1 MFKETLQLG
10 GPLPEFK
17 PMAESLSFP
26 QALSRHNLNL
36 TRQKT
41 TALQINMGLLCNQE
55 CRHCHLEAGPY
66 RSEIMTAETVHE
78 VVALAQRGEFQI
90 ADITGGAPE
99 LNPHL
104 TLLIK
109 EISPSVQ
116 RVILRSN
123 LTALTQGN
131 RDSLIA
137 RLQKY
142 RVVITASLPSIN
154 NSQAE
159 AQRGP
164 GTFQKSLL
172 ALKALNALG
181 YGQEGSDLE
190 LNLVVNPVGA
200 FIPPSQK
207 QTEEKFRLDLK
218 KKWGIV
224 FNHFYAFANV
234 PLGRFRRWLDQTGN
248 LETYMQKLAGSF
260 NPSAVE
266 RVMCRTLISVSWDG
280 FLFDCD
286 FNLSQ
291 RLFYGGKKTHLSELN
306 GPLQP
311 GTPIAVSDH
320 CFACTAGAGFT

>member
-1 MFKETLQLG
+1 MVKETPQVN
-10 GPLPEFK
+10 ESRQEIK
-17 PMAESLSFP
+17 PIAGDLSFS
-26 QALSRHNLNL
+26 QTLSRHNLNL

-41 TALQINMGLLCNQE
+41 TVLQINMGLLCNQE

-66 RSEIMTAETVHE
+66 RSEIMDAETVHGVTSFAE
-78 VVALAQRGEFQI
+78 RGEFLI

-104 TLLIK
+104 PLLIR

-123 LTALTQGN
+123 LTALIQKDRG
-131 RDSLIA
+131 DLISE
-137 RLQKY
+137 LQKY
-142 RVVITASLPSIN
+142 RVAITASLPSLN
-154 NSQAE
+154 DSQAD
-159 AQRGP
+159 AQRGT
-164 GTFQKSLL
+164 GIFQKSIL
-172 ALKALNALG
+172 ALRTLNALG
-181 YGQEGSDLE
+181 YGQADPGLE

-200 FIPPSQK
+200 FLPSSQK

-218 KKWGIV
+218 KKWGVV
-224 FNHFYAFANV
+224 FNHLYAFANV
-234 PLGRFRRWLDQTGN
+234 PLGRFRRWLDQSGN
-248 LETYMQKLAGSF
+248 LENYMRKLAGSF

-266 RVMCRTLISVSWDG
+266 RVMCRSSISVSWDG

-291 RLFYGGKKTHLSELN
+291 GLYWGGKKTHLSEIP

-311 GTPIAVSDH
+311 GNPIIISDH
-320 CFACTAGAGFT
+320 CYACTAGAGFT

>member
-1 MFKETLQLG
+1 MTKETLHIG
-10 GPLPEFK
+10 GPKQEVDPF
-17 PMAESLSFP
+17 AEGLSFS
-26 QALSRHNLNL
+26 QALYRHNLNL

-41 TALQINMGLLCNQE
+41 ITLQINMGLLCNQE
-55 CRHCHLEAGPY
+55 CRHCHLEAGPD

-78 VVALAQRGEFQI
+78 VAAFARRGEFQV

-104 TLLIK
+104 PLLIK

-131 RDSLIA
+131 KDSVID
-137 RLQKY
+137 RLQEN
-142 RVVITASLPSIN
+142 RVVITASLPSLN
-154 NSQAE
+154 GSQAE
-159 AQRGP
+159 AQRGL
-164 GTFQKSLL
+164 GTFQRSLL
-172 ALKALNALG
+172 ALKTLNALG
-181 YGQEGSDLE
+181 YGQEGSGLE
-190 LNLVVNPVGA
+190 LNLVVNPAGA
-200 FIPPSQK
+200 FIPPPQK

-218 KKWGIV
+218 KKWGIG
-224 FNHFYAFANV
+224 FNHLFAFANV

-248 LETYMQKLAGSF
+248 LETYMQKLAGAF

-266 RVMCRTLISVSWDG
+266 RVMCRTAISVSWDG

-291 RLFYGGKKTHLSELN
+291 GLFWGGKKTHLSELI